1 MATSDITKQTVEK
14 EPGIADVVANSP
26 AKKTGKFNIKDEEDF
41 NEVKAD
47 AEAFYATLSEVYCP
61 YFKEKIAFNA
71 KGLRHL
77 KFKSD
82 QVARVQKDQY
92 ARLKLLKYV
101 PTVIQNSRTLQG
113 IRETRQFET
122 QKTNSRWEK
131 VLKDVVTYEFIA
143 IIENLRIKVLVKQIV
158 GGEKY
163 FWSVIPYWGIDRVN
177 SKRILH
183 NMTSDED

>member
-1 MATSDITKQTVEK
+1 MTNQNALQPSTHDI
-14 EPGIADVVANSP
+14 ARLF
-26 AKKTGKFNIKDEEDF
+26 KTGRFNLKDEEDF
-41 NEVKAD
+41 EKVKAE
-47 AEAFYATLSEVYCP
+47 AETLYQTIGEVYCP
-61 YFKEKIAFNA
+61 YFKTKIAFNA

-101 PTVIQNSRTLQG
+101 PIVIQDSRTLQG
-113 IRETRQFET
+113 IRETRQFEM

-131 VLKDVVTYEFIA
+131 VLKDVTTYEFIA

-158 GGEKY
+158 GSQKY
-163 FWSVIPYWGIDRVN
+163 FWSVIPYWGIDKAN

-183 NMTSDED
+183 NITEEDD